1 MVKIGFFKAE
11 VSCLHWNLT
20 YVLANH
26 ISYCI
31 WCFFP
36 NFQWS
41 WIFLTIL
48 HTVSSM
54 IFSTF
59 IMKRG
64 CNIFL
69 VRFNFHC
76 LYVIFLQFL
85 SWWIFTPL
93 NLLIAFFEK
102 KDFSYLMIISY
113 VVAISHISNF
123 NDVCYPIQFLLFWLI
138 TSDIN
143 CHLFSSDS
151 SHSNKMANAL
161 KNVSIFEEGI
171 QNNFVHWK
179 MWEIAAIT
187 SDKN

>member
-31 WCFFP
+31 WCLFP

-41 WIFLTIL
+41 WNVVVIYSWSDLIFIVFMLFFTI
-48 HTVSSM
+48 
-54 IFSTF
+54 F
-59 IMKRG
+59 ILM
-64 CNIFL
+64 
-69 VRFNFHC
+69 NFHST
-76 LYVIFLQFL
+76 QF
-85 SWWIFTPL
+85 I
-93 NLLIAFFEK
+93 NCFFEK

-161 KNVSIFEEGI
+161 KKCKHFWRRHSKKFLTLKNVGNCSNYKWQKLVKKMQTIF
-171 QNNFVHWK
+171 
-179 MWEIAAIT
+179 
-187 SDKN
+187 